1 MNAPGNDRRLPVTR
15 VLLAAHS
22 PILRSGLESLIGASS
37 SFDVVENLD
46 DPERLPEYL
55 TAYRGDRQPDLV
67 VFESSGSHD
76 LSLWSPAGSDAENPI
91 PVLALMDDLEIETLP
106 AWLRAGARAVLPRDA
121 DPQQILAAMESV
133 AAGLTVLHPRVL
145 DRMLSVKHT
154 GSAVS
159 RQLQPLTPRELEVL
173 DMLAQGLANKT
184 IAWKLGISEHTVKF
198 HIASIFDKLDVATRA
213 EAVAAGIRNGLIMI

>member
-1 MNAPGNDRRLPVTR
+1 MTR
-15 VLLAAHS
+15 VLIAAHS

-37 SFDVVENLD
+37 SFDVVKSFD
-46 DPERLPEYL
+46 DPERLSEYL

-67 VFESSGSHD
+67 VFEPSGSHD
-76 LSLWSPAGSDAENPI
+76 HSLWNPAGSDAENPI
-91 PVLALMDDLEIETLP
+91 PVLALLDDLEIETLP
-106 AWLRAGARAVLPRDA
+106 AWLRTGARAVLPRDA

-133 AAGLTVLHPRVL
+133 AAGLTVLHPRAL
-145 DRMLSVKHT
+145 DRMLSVKRT
-154 GSAVS
+154 GPAVS

-213 EAVAAGIRNGLIMI
+213 EAVAAGMRNGLIMI